1 MEELG
6 KRLVWHYVPFTDI
19 ELPMGGIN
27 VVTVGNSLLAMFL
40 LLCGF
45 LYVRRRMAA
54 VPGRGQMVV
63 ELVLNGFRDLL
74 EPTVG
79 PKNKAFAQR
88 ALPVVVSLFVVIL
101 VSNAIVLIPGLFIE
115 EPTGDLNMTIALA
128 LISLTYA
135 LYSGVRI
142 RGVLGV
148 LSEFCGPMFHQ
159 PGLGGKLSAG
169 FFFPLH
175 TVEEISRVISLSC
188 RLFGNIMGS
197 IIVITIMSNL
207 SYFLVVPI
215 ALYGVLVVFEAA
227 LQAFVFASLT
237 IVYISTAVNPD

>member
-6 KRLVWHYVPFTDI
+6 KRIVWHYVPFTDI
-19 ELPMGGIN
+19 ELPMGGMN
-27 VVTVGNSLLAMFL
+27 VVTVGNSLLATLL
-40 LLCGF
+40 LLCG
-45 LYVRRRMAA
+45 LWYVRSRMAA
-54 VPGRGQMVV
+54 IPGRCQMLV
-63 ELVLNGFRDLL
+63 ELILNGFRDLL

-79 PKNKAFAQR
+79 PKNKEFAQR
-88 ALPVVVSLFVVIL
+88 ALPVIVSLFVVIL
-101 VSNAIVLIPGLFIE
+101 VSNAIVLLPGLYIE
-115 EPTGDLNMTIALA
+115 EPTGDLNLTVALA
-128 LISLTYA
+128 LISLSYA
-135 LYSGVRI
+135 FYSGIRI

-148 LSEFCGPMFHQ
+148 LSEFCGPMWHQ
-159 PGLGGKLSAG
+159 PGIGGKLSAG

-175 TVEEISRVISLSC
+175 AVEEVSRVISLSC

-207 SYFLVVPI
+207 SYFIVVPI

>member
-27 VVTVGNSLLAMFL
+27 VLTVGNSLLAMFL

-45 LYVRRRMAA
+45 LYVRSRMAA
-54 VPGRGQMVV
+54 IPGRGQMVV

-88 ALPVVVSLFVVIL
+88 ALPVVISLFVVIL
-101 VSNAIVLIPGLFIE
+101 VSNGIVLLPGLYIE

-135 LYSGVRI
+135 LYPASGFV
-142 RGVLGV
+142 
-148 LSEFCGPMFHQ
+148 
-159 PGLGGKLSAG
+159 
-169 FFFPLH
+169 
-175 TVEEISRVISLSC
+175 
-188 RLFGNIMGS
+188 GS
-197 IIVITIMSNL
+197 SG
-207 SYFLVVPI
+207 S
-215 ALYGVLVVFEAA
+215 
-227 LQAFVFASLT
+227 
-237 IVYISTAVNPD
+237 